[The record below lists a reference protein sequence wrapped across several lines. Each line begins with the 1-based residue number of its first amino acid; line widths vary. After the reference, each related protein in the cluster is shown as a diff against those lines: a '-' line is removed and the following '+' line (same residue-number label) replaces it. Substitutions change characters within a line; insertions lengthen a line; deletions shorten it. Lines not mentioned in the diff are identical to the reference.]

1 MPICI
6 CRDCG
11 LNWLRKCQHVV
22 LMTTIDNWGQKPLYY
37 IMLNESQ
44 RGLEY
49 GSQNYWY
56 GELSSEKSSG

>member
-1 MPICI
+1 M
-6 CRDCG
+6 
-11 LNWLRKCQHVV
+11 VF
-22 LMTTIDNWGQKPLYY
+22 MTTIDNLAADPLYY

-56 GELSSEKSSG
+56 RELSSKESGR